1 MIIQGNRMNQ
11 NKNLSMFQ
19 QITLIQKD
27 DHAQL
32 KIGNIDTLE
41 NAKHTTYVPLTTAE
55 FFHAC
60 KSQPIVFTK
69 NENEK
74 GCGVLL
80 GLQQETNLFLT
91 AKNQWRAGE
100 YIPFFIRQYP
110 FIYVQTGEVM
120 SLAYDAACKAMN
132 TRKGEPV
139 FDEQGEAS
147 EATKKILEMM
157 DQYQS
162 DMNMTRACVAKLDE
176 LNLLVPFNPEVRL
189 GEEGFRFEGF
199 HAVDEEKF
207 KQLSDTI
214 KLELMNNG
222 MYNLIIA
229 HLLSVSNF
237 EKLAAY
243 KLQA

>member
-1 MIIQGNRMNQ
+1 
-11 NKNLSMFQ
+11 MFKD
-19 QITLIQKD
+19 ITIIQKD
-27 DHAQL
+27 LHKDL
-32 KIGNIDTLE
+32 KVGQFDSLDFALNTSF
-41 NAKHTTYVPLTTAE
+41 VPISTVE

-91 AKNQWRAGE
+91 ANNQWREGE
-100 YIPFFIRQYP
+100 YTPFFIRQYP

-162 DMNMTRACVAKLDE
+162 DMNMTRAFVAKLDE

-207 KQLSDTI
+207 KQLSVTI
-214 KLELMNNG
+214 KLELINNG